1 MAKQSRL
8 HVHNV
13 KIIRKKKV
21 NKMKVGYAQ
30 ITNIRHK
37 ETKDIAISHINTKEG
52 NNECYG
58 LLCSKK
64 TTPVG
69 WEFKF
74 LKTGAA
80 GADSE

>member
-1 MAKQSRL
+1 
-8 HVHNV
+8 
-13 KIIRKKKV
+13 
-21 NKMKVGYAQ
+21 MKVGYAQ

-58 LLCSKK
+58 LLCPKK

>member
-1 MAKQSRL
+1 
-8 HVHNV
+8 
-13 KIIRKKKV
+13 
-21 NKMKVGYAQ
+21 MKVGYAQ

-69 WEFKF
+69 
-74 LKTGAA
+74 
-80 GADSE
+80 

>member
-1 MAKQSRL
+1 
-8 HVHNV
+8 
-13 KIIRKKKV
+13 
-21 NKMKVGYAQ
+21 
-30 ITNIRHK
+30 
-37 ETKDIAISHINTKEG
+37 
-52 NNECYG
+52 